1 MTDAAPGT
9 PAGTSPTA
17 SAPVPP
23 AGAEPPA
30 AAAAPAPAPPAP
42 PPGSVDLRSPGGR
55 TATDPGGAPVP
66 VGRRYPAAAVPPAPP
81 GPFAV
86 AWDRFWERGRP
97 AGPALLAAVVAVGVA
112 GGLTAVNN
120 RPGLG
125 LALTGIAALALA
137 VPALVRARRRFDLVL
152 LALAALLL
160 ASLAL
165 RDAPWLV
172 ALLLLTAGLLAAVAT
187 SAARAAWAV
196 LLVPVTAGLAALR
209 AVPWVTR
216 SLGDLTGSHR
226 ARWGALARSALATVV
241 LLAVFTALFAGADA
255 VFAAHLPRL
264 TLDEA
269 FARVFVAL
277 VVAWGAATLAHL
289 AAVPPGWSTI
299 TSRPRPPAGL
309 VEWAVPVIALGA
321 LQAGFVGLQIATL
334 ARGHDY
340 VLATAGV
347 SYADYAREG
356 FGQLLAATVLTLLV
370 VGIAALRA
378 PRGTATER
386 LVTRLALG
394 LLSVALLGVVAS
406 ALRRMALYVDAFGLT
421 RLRIV
426 ATTTEIVLGVVVLLL
441 LVAGIRWRGAWLP
454 RAVVVVVAGAMVGL
468 VALDPDAL
476 ILRHNLTADRALDMQ
491 YLRGLSA
498 DAAPAAADLPPEL
511 RDCVLPWLVPDEPDA
526 LAGWNLARDRAG
538 GLGAAP
544 TTGVV
549 PADCW

>member
-1 MTDAAPGT
+1 MTDAAPEP
-9 PAGTSPTA
+9 PAGTPPTPPTSPVPGA
-17 SAPVPP
+17 GLPVPP
-23 AGAEPPA
+23 AA
-30 AAAAPAPAPPAP
+30 
-42 PPGSVDLRSPGGR
+42 LR
-55 TATDPGGAPVP
+55 
-66 VGRRYPAAAVPPAPP
+66 PAPP
-81 GPFAV
+81 GPFAS

-97 AGPALLAAVVAVGVA
+97 AGPALLAAIVAVGVA
-112 GGLTAVNN
+112 GGLTVVNN

-137 VPALVRARRRFDLVL
+137 APAVARARRRLDLLL
-152 LALAALLL
+152 LALAALLV
-160 ASLAL
+160 ASVAL

-172 ALLLLTAGLLAAVAT
+172 ALLLLTAALLAAVAT

-196 LLVPVTAGLAALR
+196 LLVPVTAGLGALR
-209 AVPWVTR
+209 AVPWLTR

-264 TLDEA
+264 SLDEA

-289 AAVPPGWSTI
+289 AAAPPGWSTI
-299 TSRPRPPAGL
+299 TSRPRPAAGL

-321 LQAGFVGLQIATL
+321 LQAAFVGLQLTTL

-347 SYADYAREG
+347 NYADYAREG
-356 FGQLLAATVLTLLV
+356 FGQLLLATALTLLV
-370 VGIAALRA
+370 VGVAALRA

-426 ATTTEIVLGVVVLLL
+426 ATTTEIVLGVVVLLV

-454 RAVVVVVAGAMVGL
+454 PAVVVVVAGAMLGL

-476 ILRHNLTADRALDMQ
+476 ILRHNVTAEREPDLE

-498 DAAPAAADLPPEL
+498 DAAPAAADLPSEL
-511 RDCVLPWLVPDEPDA
+511 RDCVLPWLVPEGDDA
-526 LAGWNLARDRAG
+526 LAAWNLARDRAA
-538 GLGAAP
+538 GLGTAP